1 MVKFVNAVQ
10 TTDTSNLVKKADYDI
25 KLAKLNRKYL
35 MMINI
40 LLLLSLISYRFWWIK
55 KKRWWKTYRGQK
67 GTRSAIRI
75 SKTNIDKRL

>member
-1 MVKFVNAVQ
+1 MPVDLYNQINVVEKEVVKETVSNKLVKFVNAVQ

-40 LLLLSLISYRFWWIK
+40 LLLLSLIS
-55 KKRWWKTYRGQK
+55 
-67 GTRSAIRI
+67 
-75 SKTNIDKRL
+75 